1 MKTQN
6 ETTPFKKVHPTGVI
20 EISACGNISAGVT
33 AKRTG
38 YRVHQE
44 GGTTKVRKWHNE
56 GYPQRRDLGEEVV
69 MPKSFYDL
77 GTHVGMDEFSQDFLK
92 IFMTA
97 LSRPGTFC
105 LPAKSYFSGKLDQ
118 QVFTIDDD
126 TKEIVPKT
134 YRELFHLV
142 AQSSRPAGSGTKY
155 FATQTGSEFQPWA
168 VGYYTG
174 SCEKLFQ
181 FFETEDEAVS
191 AVEDM
196 WIDEIWKQSDF
207 AVYATHQQAKESL
220 AEALQEFSNADD

>member
-6 ETTPFKKVHPTGVI
+6 EMIEFKKAPLTGVLK
-20 EISACGNISAGVT
+20 ISTRGNISAGVT

-77 GTHVGMDEFSQDFLK
+77 ATHVGMDDFSQDFLK
-92 IFMTA
+92 IFMSA

-118 QVFTIDDD
+118 QVFTIDYD

-155 FATQTGSEFQPWA
+155 FATQTGSESQPWA

-196 WIDEIWKQSDF
+196 WIDDVWNKSDF
-207 AVYATHQQAKESL
+207 SVYATHEEAQQAL
-220 AEALQEFSNADD
+220 AETL

>member
-6 ETTPFKKVHPTGVI
+6 EMIEFKKAPLTGVLK
-20 EISACGNISAGVT
+20 ISTRGNISAGVT

-155 FATQTGSEFQPWA
+155 FATQTGSESQPWA

-196 WIDEIWKQSDF
+196 WIDDVWNKSDF
-207 AVYATHQQAKESL
+207 SVYATLEEAQQAL
-220 AEALQEFSNADD
+220 AETL

>member
-6 ETTPFKKVHPTGVI
+6 ETPPFNKVSPTGVI

-77 GTHVGMDEFSQDFLK
+77 ATDVGMDEFSQDFLK
-92 IFMTA
+92 IFMSA
-97 LSRPGTFC
+97 LSRPGNFC

-118 QVFTIDDD
+118 QVFTIDYA
-126 TKEIVPKT
+126 IQAVVPKT

-142 AQSSRPAGSGTKY
+142 DQSSRPAGSGTKY
-155 FATQTGSEFQPWA
+155 FATPTGSESQPWA

-181 FFETEDEAVS
+181 FFETEDEAIS

-196 WIDEIWKQSDF
+196 WIDDIWNQSDF
-207 AVYATHQQAKESL
+207 SVYATLEEAQESL
-220 AEALQEFSNADD
+220 AETL